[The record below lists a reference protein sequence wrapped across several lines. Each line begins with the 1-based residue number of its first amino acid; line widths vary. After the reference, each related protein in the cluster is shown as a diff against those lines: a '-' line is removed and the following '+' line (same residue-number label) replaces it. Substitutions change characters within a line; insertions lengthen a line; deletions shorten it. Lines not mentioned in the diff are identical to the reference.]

1 MFHAPSVD
9 ALRTYLLKEK
19 QTISVAESVTSGFF
33 QAALS
38 SGQDASQ
45 FFQGGIT
52 AYNLG
57 QKCRH
62 LNIEPIHATSCNCVS
77 EKMAQD
83 MALNVS
89 AMFISDWGIATTG
102 YASTVPESD
111 NKLFAYYAISFKG
124 EIVSSGRINTEDKNP
139 IDTQVYFVNCVL
151 EELVKYTSKPAREA
165 KVHA

>member
-1 MFHAPSVD
+1 MFHEPSIH
-9 ALRTYLLKEK
+9 AIRTNLLKQK
-19 QTISVAESVTSGFF
+19 QTIAVAESVTSGFF

-38 SGQDASQ
+38 SGQDASK

-62 LNIEPIHATSCNCVS
+62 LNIEPIHASSCNCVS

-83 MALNVS
+83 MALSVS
-89 AMFISDWGIATTG
+89 KMFISNWGIATTG

-111 NKLFAYYAISFKG
+111 NKLFAYFAIAFKQKV
-124 EIVSSGRINTEDKNP
+124 ILSGRIDTEDKNP
-139 IDTQVYFVNCVL
+139 QEAQVYFVDCVL
-151 EELVKYTSKPAREA
+151 KELVTLTEKSKKEA
-165 KVHA
+165 ALQL

>member
-1 MFHAPSVD
+1 MFHEPSID
-9 ALRTYLLKEK
+9 AVRTSLLKQK
-19 QTISVAESVTSGFF
+19 QTIAVAESVTSGFF
-33 QAALS
+33 QAALA
-38 SGQDASQ
+38 SGQDASK

-62 LNIEPIHATSCNCVS
+62 LNIEPIHASSCNCVS

-89 AMFISDWGIATTG
+89 DMFISNWGIATTG

-111 NKLFAYYAISFKG
+111 NKLFAYFAICLDGK
-124 EIVSSGRINTEDKNP
+124 IKSSGRIDTKDKSP
-139 IDTQVYFVNCVL
+139 QDAQIYFVDCVL
-151 EELVKYTSKPAREA
+151 KELVTLTEKAKKETAVEA
-165 KVHA
+165 